1 MWMLSH
7 AMDAGAQGNSHLMRE
22 YVALTVACIDQSN
35 LDGHWSMAYTLSLL
49 EEPPNQVFCE
59 KGTGMTAIG
68 RPFSPLVP
76 APWASTALS
85 FVKELEVLNTKKQ
98 ETKSPKASPKG
109 GDPPNPKS
117 PPRRPKFPRR
127 PKAAPEA
134 QPTAPQ

>member
-1 MWMLSH
+1 MWILSH

-22 YVALTVACIDQSN
+22 YVALTVTCIDQSN
-35 LDGHWSMAYTLSLL
+35 LDGHWSMVYTLSLK
-49 EEPPNQVFCE
+49 FSA
-59 KGTGMTAIG
+59 TGMTAIG

-85 FVKELEVLNTKKQ
+85 FAKELEVLNTKKQ
-98 ETKSPKASPKG
+98 ETKTPKASPKG
-109 GDPPNPKS
+109 GDPPNPMS